1 MLYIFTINLRYLYIS
16 IEGQEENPFEIPMIY
31 LIGFYEIKISKI
43 LLYLEK
49 LNNLDNSTGTQ
60 FFIIHY
66 SGSGLNF

>member
-1 MLYIFTINLRYLYIS
+1 
-16 IEGQEENPFEIPMIY
+16 MIY